1 MSIFLSS
8 IRLIRILN
16 CLLAA
21 ASVWLGAYMTWLTPD
36 YLAPSLASLAMF
48 LLCAAA
54 NVFNDLVDLDSD
66 RINHP
71 HRVLVNG
78 EIAPRTALWLSISA
92 ASLALLISI
101 FVNLELFIL
110 ILLMAAMLAAYNLY
124 LKRLPIAGNI
134 TVALLSGLTFIA
146 GGMAI
151 EPSWI
156 GHLPGPLIPAVMAFL
171 IHLVRE
177 ILKDT
182 EDIEGDARYG
192 VRTLP
197 QLIGRS
203 KAAMAALIL
212 FALFVIVTC
221 LPVFL
226 GWFGRAYQIIA
237 IYVVDL
243 PVLALMILI
252 WGNPTQ
258 KMLKAGSL
266 SLKFAMILGVIAL
279 ALA

>member
-1 MSIFLSS
+1 MPILFSTA
-8 IRLIRILN
+8 RLIRVLN

-36 YLAPSLASLAMF
+36 YLAPALASLAIF
-48 LLCAAA
+48 LLCAAG
-54 NVFNDLVDLDSD
+54 NTFNDLVDLESD

-71 HRVLVNG
+71 ERVLVTG
-78 EIAPRTALWLSISA
+78 RITPRAALWISISA

-101 FVNLELFIL
+101 FINLELFIL
-110 ILLMAAMLAAYNLY
+110 LIFMAGMLTAYNLR
-124 LKRLPIAGNI
+124 LKRMPLVGNI
-134 TVALLSGLTFIA
+134 TIALLSGLTFIA

-156 GHLPGPLIPAVMAFL
+156 GQLPGPLIPAAMAFL
-171 IHLVRE
+171 IHLARE
-177 ILKDT
+177 IIKDA
-182 EDIEGDARYG
+182 EDIEGDRHHGA
-192 VRTLP
+192 RTLP

-203 KAAMAALIL
+203 KTAMAALVL
-212 FALFVIVTC
+212 FSLFVIVTC

-243 PVLALMILI
+243 PILALMILI

>member
-1 MSIFLSS
+1 MPILLNTA
-8 IRLIRILN
+8 RLIRVLN

-36 YLAPSLASLAMF
+36 YLAPALASVAIF
-48 LLCAAA
+48 LLCAAG
-54 NVFNDLVDLDSD
+54 NIFNDLVDLESD

-71 HRVLVNG
+71 GRILVTG
-78 EIAPRTALWLSISA
+78 QIGQRTALWISISA

-110 ILLMAAMLAAYNLY
+110 IILMAAMLTIYNLR
-124 LKRLPIAGNI
+124 LKRLPMVGNLTI
-134 TVALLSGLTFIA
+134 ALLSGLTFIA

-151 EPSWI
+151 EPSYI
-156 GHLPGPLIPAVMAFL
+156 GHLPGPLIPAAMAFL
-171 IHLVRE
+171 IHLTRE
-177 ILKDT
+177 IIKDA
-182 EDIEGDARYG
+182 EDIEGDIVHGA
-192 VRTLP
+192 RTLP
-197 QLIGRS
+197 QIVGRS